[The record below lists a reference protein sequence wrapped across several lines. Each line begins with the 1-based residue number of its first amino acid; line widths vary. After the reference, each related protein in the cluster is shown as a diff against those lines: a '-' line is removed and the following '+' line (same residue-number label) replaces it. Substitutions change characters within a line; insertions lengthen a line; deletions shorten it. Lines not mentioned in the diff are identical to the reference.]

1 MATKALAAVQ
11 IADSKIELRE
21 FGLLEKMHPHTL
33 PLDQSDE
40 AGRASSRYAE
50 DWYDYREDGRPGHLR
65 MARPEGASDRVG
77 GPSRGNGC
85 G

>member
-33 PLDQSDE
+33 PLDQIE
-40 AGRASSRYAE
+40 
-50 DWYDYREDGRPGHLR
+50 H
-65 MARPEGASDRVG
+65 VIKI
-77 GPSRGNGC
+77 
-85 G
+85 